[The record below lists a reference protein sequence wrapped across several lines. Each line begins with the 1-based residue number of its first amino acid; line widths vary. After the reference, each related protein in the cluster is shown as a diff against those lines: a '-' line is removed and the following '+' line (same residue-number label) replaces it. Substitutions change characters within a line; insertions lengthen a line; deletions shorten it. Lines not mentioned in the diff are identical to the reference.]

1 MPRQEL
7 PEIDERRCTLC
18 GDCLLSCP
26 TDCLA
31 TIDHSRLVV
40 APQLCISCDVCAVVC
55 APRAITM
62 VVRDW

>member
-7 PEIDERRCTLC
+7 PEIDERLCTLC
-18 GDCLLSCP
+18 GDCLPVCP

-31 TIDHSRLVV
+31 IVAEQRVVV
-40 APQLCISCDVCAVVC
+40 APQLCISCDVCAAVC

-62 VVRDW
+62 VMRDW